1 MRLRLN
7 VEEVDGHEDSEFFS
21 SPHIGSSVNF
31 VNI

>member
-21 SPHIGSSVNF
+21 PHIGSSVNF